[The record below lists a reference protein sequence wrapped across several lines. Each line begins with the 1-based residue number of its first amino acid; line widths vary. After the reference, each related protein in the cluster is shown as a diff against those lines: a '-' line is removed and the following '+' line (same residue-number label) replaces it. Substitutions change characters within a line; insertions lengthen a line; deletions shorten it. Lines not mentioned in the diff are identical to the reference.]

1 MALGNNG
8 LTTSITQPDVTLNVT
23 VPVVNTNGTV
33 TQGAVTSVVQ
43 PQVIVNISDSGIL
56 TTVPTGQVVATV
68 EGVYQSVPTATQGFF
83 NRVFDDLV
91 SSTETSF
98 WIEKVLFDNIQL
110 SEQVKLVVAFIRGY
124 SDQLN
129 ISDTI
134 KLTTGKYYLDSA
146 SASDAGYFKKTTI
159 KSTLETILVTDTKN
173 FSVSKTLTD
182 LLQIVETKRG
192 LIQKPVIDS
201 IRITDLFATVSNYF
215 KNFTELVSPTDDY
228 YGLANIDDDEYATF
242 NKVVNEWLQITQSAP
257 IFQVAKA
264 LTETLLSVEAV
275 SKLAAKAIIPDSVSI
290 SDSTVNQ
297 TVAAGSFVPGQTYV
311 ILSTGTTDYTL
322 IGASSNQPGT
332 QFVATGAGTGT
343 GTATQVVQQ
352 IANSSSAG
360 SFIPGQTYIIQSTGS
375 TNFTQ
380 IGASNNQP
388 GTQFVATGVGTGT
401 GTASQITNAGNFII
415 GQTYIIQSTG
425 TTDYTLIGA
434 SSNQPGIK
442 FVATGV
448 GTGTGTAS
456 QTKSVIITITNAGNF
471 VPGQTYII
479 QSTGTTDYTL
489 IGASSNQPGT
499 QFVATG
505 TGTGSGIAY
514 QATPVSNVFQAIS
527 KPKFIELLNINDQ
540 KYFAANKQVLETLT
554 LTERIQK
561 AVSIMLMDT
570 STSSESVNKY
580 LTKLLA
586 PETITLAEYFVYV
599 LARFYEFSEQFT
611 TSDLNNFGIG
621 KTITETLTTADSSF
635 STISG
640 FNKVYSDFLVIQD
653 TLNRLVNF
661 NLTLTDLV
669 QSTDDYYGLA
679 NIDDD
684 QYVTFNK
691 TATSELF
698 TVYDFTS
705 TRLLKGI
712 PNIAEDTVV
721 YSEYITKQTS
731 KNISDLIV
739 SVEYYKATINKRI
752 NDTVTNSDIIIT
764 NYITAG
770 NQKYLTDLL
779 TVSSS
784 VTINQQNYF
793 ASNYVTT
800 GYTGSFTY
808 AT

>member
-33 TQGAVTSVVQ
+33 TQGAVTSVAQ

-98 WIEKVLFDNIQL
+98 WVEKVLFDNIQL

-134 KLTTGKYYLDSA
+134 KLTTGKYYSDSV

-159 KSTLETILVTDTKN
+159 KSNLETILVTDTKN

-182 LLQIVETKRG
+182 FLQIVETKRS

-264 LTETLLSVEAV
+264 LTETVLSVETV
-275 SKLAAKAIIPDSVSI
+275 SKSAAKAITPDSASI
-290 SDSTVNQ
+290 RDYTVNQ
-297 TVAAGSFVPGQTYV
+297 TVAAGSFIPGQTYV
-311 ILSTGTTDYTL
+311 ILSTGTTNYTL

-332 QFVATGAGTGT
+332 QFVAT
-343 GTATQVVQQ
+343 
-352 IANSSSAG
+352 
-360 SFIPGQTYIIQSTGS
+360 
-375 TNFTQ
+375 
-380 IGASNNQP
+380 
-388 GTQFVATGVGTGT
+388 
-401 GTASQITNAGNFII
+401 
-415 GQTYIIQSTG
+415 
-425 TTDYTLIGA
+425 D
-434 SSNQPGIK
+434 
-442 FVATGV
+442 
-448 GTGTGTAS
+448 
-456 QTKSVIITITNAGNF
+456 
-471 VPGQTYII
+471 
-479 QSTGTTDYTL
+479 
-489 IGASSNQPGT
+489 
-499 QFVATG
+499 TG
-505 TGTGSGIAY
+505 TGTGQAY
-514 QATPVSNVFQAIS
+514 QITPVFQVTGKPSFIDLLTIS
-527 KPKFIELLNINDQ
+527 DQ
-540 KYFAANKQVLETLT
+540 KYFSTSKQVLETLT

-561 AVSIMLMDT
+561 AVSVVLRDIAAN
-570 STSSESVNKY
+570 SESVNKY
-580 LTKLLA
+580 LTKLLS

-599 LARFYEFSEQFT
+599 LARFYEFSEQFIV
-611 TSDLNNFGIG
+611 SDTNSFSIG
-621 KTITETLTTADSSF
+621 KNAVDLLSITDSSIIKAISFGRVYTETINT
-635 STISG
+635 
-640 FNKVYSDFLVIQD
+640 QD
-653 TLNRLVNF
+653 ILSRLVNF
-661 NLTLTDLV
+661 NLTLADLV
-669 QSTDDYYGLA
+669 YSTDDYYGLA

-684 QYVTFNK
+684 QYALFNK
-691 TATSELF
+691 TATSEQV
-698 TVYDFTS
+698 TTDDFS
-705 TRLLKGI
+705 SYRILKII
-712 PNIAEDTVV
+712 PNITEDTAL
-721 YSEYITKQTS
+721 YSELINKRSLKYIADAINQAEYINKQIQKIVQDTVTQLDYHISTVNKSVLDNISIVIDNSFLIYPTKVLSDSIQLSEQTNKQVNKLVQEVLS
-731 KNISDLIV
+731 NLDVKNIS
-739 SVEYYKATINKRI
+739 INKRI
-752 NDTVTNSDIIIT
+752 NDTVTNTDVAVT
-764 NYITAG
+764 NYIVAG
-770 NQKYLTDLL
+770 PSKYLTDLL

-793 ASNYVTT
+793 ASSYVTA